1 MNIDKAKH
9 LIGGLYDIS
18 LNCICE
24 DIVYHPIRI
33 IEASKSIIGINPDQ
47 PEIKLLDYCERYV
60 SSFKHD
66 EKDIDFTNLTM
77 PSVVTFLD
85 LELSILDKNKKKT
98 FNNLYYLSRVSD
110 GTQILEFLLEFS
122 LQYCSNSY
130 LLVWGVYRMHLF
142 LSFENVLKSLIV
154 CVESILRDVDVKR
167 DCADLDIDDCL
178 KKYVFKEGTFKSFCS
193 LYRIGKD
200 DFVRSTKIRPLVLS
214 VIKESFSFLDTND
227 DMVLHKDQK
236 ESGRSWI
243 LKHLSKINMKSI
255 DYELIL
261 NLDAAR
267 GVLKI
272 IDNENIELVWGRLNK
287 VV

>member
-9 LIGGLYDIS
+9 LIAGLYDIS
-18 LNCICE
+18 LNCIC
-24 DIVYHPIRI
+24 DDVICHPVRI
-33 IEASKSIIGINPDQ
+33 IEASKSIIGINPDK
-47 PEIKLLDYCERYV
+47 PETKLLDYCERYV

-98 FNNLYYLSRVSD
+98 FNSLYYLSRVSD

-122 LQYCSNSY
+122 LKYCSKSY
-130 LLVWGVYRMHLF
+130 LLVWAVHRMHLF
-142 LSFENVLKSLIV
+142 LGIENVLKSLIV
-154 CVESILRDVDVKR
+154 CIESILRDVDVKR
-167 DCADLDIDDCL
+167 GNGDLDIDDCL
-178 KKYVFKEGTFKSFCS
+178 KKYVFKEDTFKSFCS

-200 DFVRSTKIRPLVLS
+200 DFVRSSKIRPLVLTA
-214 VIKESFSFLDTND
+214 IKENFSFLDNND
-227 DMVLHKDQK
+227 NMVLHKEQE

-243 LKHLSKINMKSI
+243 LKHLSKIDMKNI
-255 DYELIL
+255 DNELIL

-272 IDNENIELVWGRLNK
+272 IDNKNIELVWGRLNK